1 MTPLIGKSRIGD
13 SVERGGGGLVEG
25 REGNS
30 RAAADGCGT
39 LFFFRDDQNVL
50 KSTVVV
56 VARAG
61 KDTKN
66 H

>member
-1 MTPLIGKSRIGD
+1 MG
-13 SVERGGGGLVEG
+13 ERETAGQQLMGVGH
-25 REGNS
+25 
-30 RAAADGCGT
+30 
-39 LFFFRDDQNVL
+39 FFLFRDDQNVL